1 MSYTPKPLPQEY
13 KWIKKLGKGSFGEV
27 FEVEYQGKKY
37 AAKKIQKI
45 RLISPKTKQSF
56 EREIDILNKMS
67 QCENSVKFIG
77 YFEENNFEIIILE
90 LCDCDLIEVLNN
102 SKNGMDSSQIYCIMD
117 GLNNAFKYMNNNK
130 IIHRDI
136 KLENILVKYN
146 DYSHTSFIPKIND
159 YGLSREIQGGIAST
173 WCGSPLYMAPE
184 VLLNKKYDDKADLWS
199 IGILIYILHFKEI
212 PFDFNININD
222 INDEDV
228 ESSLH
233 TSKKRNSKD
242 ELLDDLL
249 NKLLKYEPNQRLSW
263 DNYFNHPFFTKN
275 KKYNINIDSKII
287 DNNEEYKNILIQWL
301 EKPNSNINNN
311 VKNISN
317 ISLLYRG
324 SRDGFKSSDF
334 HDKCNNKGET
344 LTIIQSDEG
353 YIFGG
358 YTEID
363 WDNTTWNGRIGEKNN
378 ARRNGKGNEFVFTLK
393 NPHNISPSKYNMQKS
408 WLNHSICCDVNL
420 GPIFGCNDIR
430 IENNCNIRNNS
441 FTFYDFNPGEY
452 CFDDTTGKKRLLFTG
467 KNRFIVKEIEVF
479 QIIR

>member
-1 MSYTPKPLPQEY
+1 M
-13 KWIKKLGKGSFGEV
+13 
-27 FEVEYQGKKY
+27 
-37 AAKKIQKI
+37 
-45 RLISPKTKQSF
+45 
-56 EREIDILNKMS
+56 
-67 QCENSVKFIG
+67 
-77 YFEENNFEIIILE
+77 
-90 LCDCDLIEVLNN
+90 
-102 SKNGMDSSQIYCIMD
+102 
-117 GLNNAFKYMNNNK
+117 
-130 IIHRDI
+130 
-136 KLENILVKYN
+136 
-146 DYSHTSFIPKIND
+146 
-159 YGLSREIQGGIAST
+159 
-173 WCGSPLYMAPE
+173 
-184 VLLNKKYDDKADLWS
+184 
-199 IGILIYILHFKEI
+199 IYIMHFKEI
-212 PFDFNININD
+212 PFDLNININD
-222 INDEDV
+222 INDKDV
-228 ESSLH
+228 ENSLH

-242 ELLDDLL
+242 KLLDDLL

-287 DNNEEYKNILIQWL
+287 ENNENYKNILIQWL
-301 EKPNSNINNN
+301 ETPNSNINNN

-334 HDKCNNKGET
+334 HDRCNNKGET

-363 WDNTTWNGRIGEKNN
+363 WDNTIWNGRVGEKNN

-479 QIIR
+479 KIIRKFNYY